1 MHSDIPLINFETE
14 RLILRGLNPL
24 KYDEMMR
31 SDPDQ
36 RRKYFGFRNDAL
48 EDFEIQKWQAGLT
61 GWNRSFY
68 HFFLLERESKKVLG
82 AMGFHTWYT
91 RHHRA
96 EIGYGIFDEADRQ
109 HGFLREAF
117 PTLIRFGFETMQLVR
132 MEATLSPENMASL
145 KVLERAGFQQEGIM
159 RGHFRLDGVNR
170 DSLLMSLLVS
180 DWHQDSAKT
189 S

>member
-48 EDFEIQKWQAGLT
+48 EDFEIQKWQTGLT

-96 EIGYGIFDEADRQ
+96 EIGYAIFDEADRQ

-180 DWHQDSAKT
+180 DWHQDNAKT